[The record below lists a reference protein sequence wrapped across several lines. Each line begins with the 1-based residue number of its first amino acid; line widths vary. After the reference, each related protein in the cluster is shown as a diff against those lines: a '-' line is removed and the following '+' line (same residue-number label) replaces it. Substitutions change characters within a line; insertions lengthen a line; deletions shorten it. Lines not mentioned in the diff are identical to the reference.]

1 MTFAPPI
8 PDVPAPAASDPRA
21 IDRSARWAL
30 LLLLASGLVWLAVGG
45 VLALV
50 HSIQLHT
57 PGFLAAS
64 EWFTFGRTQ
73 AAAETALVYG
83 WAANAGFAVALWLL
97 GRLGGT
103 PLRGLGLVKI
113 GGAFWNL
120 GVTLGVIGILG
131 GDLTSFSLLQ
141 TPAYV
146 QPLLLVAFA
155 AIGTAGV
162 LAWSGRRVGRTFAA
176 QWYAVAALFAF
187 PWVYSVAQAMLFALP
202 VRGTMQAVVA
212 VWAGQNV
219 LSLWLGPLA
228 LAAAYYLVPKITG
241 RTLAAYD
248 LAAWGFGVLLF
259 IGPWTGGR
267 HLVGGPVPAWV
278 PTVGIA
284 CSLLLLFHFIVVA
297 INLRD
302 VFGNPTGST
311 ALRFMALGVA
321 AYVLGGLIDA
331 GTALRGAAKLVQ
343 FTYFAEAQTMLA
355 ILGGFTLP
363 VFGAIYFLTP
373 RVTGKTW
380 GSDGLIKLHLGAAG
394 LGLVLLVG
402 GLAGAGLKQGLGL
415 NDAGTAFAVIFDSV
429 RPWLLVATAGV
440 GLQLL
445 GGVFLAVNLALQL
458 QPESGGAAVANQP
471 SAEPAP

>member
-1 MTFAPPI
+1 MTSAPTTSVA
-8 PDVPAPAASDPRA
+8 DPAASDPRA
-21 IDRSARWAL
+21 IDRSAQWAL
-30 LLLLASGLVWLAVGG
+30 LLLLASGLGWLAIGG
-45 VLALV
+45 LLALV
-50 HSIQLHT
+50 QSIQLHT

-73 AAAETALVYG
+73 AAAETALIYG

-97 GRLGGT
+97 ARLGGA

-120 GVTLGVIGILG
+120 GVTLGLVGILS

-141 TPAYV
+141 TPVYV
-146 QPLLLVAFA
+146 QPLLLIAFA

-162 LAWSGRRVGRTFAA
+162 LAWSGRRVARTFAA

-212 VWAGQNV
+212 AWAGQNV

-241 RTLAAYD
+241 RTLVAYD

-267 HLVGGPVPAWV
+267 HLVGGPVPVWV

-284 CSLLLLFHFIVVA
+284 CSFLLLFHFIVVG

-302 VFGNPTGST
+302 AFGNPTGST
-311 ALRFMALGVA
+311 ALRFVALGVA
-321 AYVLGGLIDA
+321 AYVLGGLVDA
-331 GTALRGAAKLVQ
+331 GTALRGVAQYVQ
-343 FTYFAEAQTMLA
+343 FTYFVEAQTMLA

-363 VFGAIYFLTP
+363 IFGAIYFLTP
-373 RVTGKTW
+373 RVTGKAW
-380 GSDGLIKLHLGAAG
+380 ASDGLIELHLGAAG

-402 GLAGAGLKQGLGL
+402 GLVGAGLKQGLGL
-415 NDAGTAFAVIFDSV
+415 NDAGITFASIFDSV

-458 QPESGGAAVANQP
+458 QPESDAATVVQQA

>member
-1 MTFAPPI
+1 MTSAPLTSTAEP
-8 PDVPAPAASDPRA
+8 PASDPRA
-21 IDRSARWAL
+21 IDRAARWAL

-45 VLALV
+45 VLALI

-64 EWFTFGRTQ
+64 AWFTFGRTQ

-97 GRLGGT
+97 GRLGGA

-120 GVTLGVIGILG
+120 GVTLGVIGILA

-141 TPAYV
+141 TPVYV
-146 QPLLLVAFA
+146 QPLLLIAFA
-155 AIGTAGV
+155 AVGTAGV

-187 PWVYSVAQAMLFALP
+187 PWIYSVAQAMLFALP

-212 VWAGQNV
+212 AWAGQNV

-248 LAAWGFGVLLF
+248 LAAWGFGVLLVV
-259 IGPWTGGR
+259 GPWTGGR

-284 CSLLLLFHFIVVA
+284 CSLLLLFHFMVVA

-302 VFGNPTGST
+302 ALGNPTGST
-311 ALRFMALGVA
+311 ALRFVALGVA
-321 AYVLGGLIDA
+321 AYILGGLVDA
-331 GTALRGAAKLVQ
+331 ASAMRGIAEFVQ

-373 RVTGKTW
+373 RVTGKAW

-394 LGLVLLVG
+394 LGLLLLVG
-402 GLAGAGLKQGLGL
+402 GLAGAGVKQGLEL
-415 NDAGTAFAVIFDSV
+415 NDAGNTFAVIFESV
-429 RPWLLVATAGV
+429 RPWLLVANAGV

-458 QPESGGAAVANQP
+458 QPDSDGAVVVPQP
-471 SAEPAP
+471 SAEPVP

>member
-1 MTFAPPI
+1 MTSAPPI
-8 PDVPAPAASDPRA
+8 PDVAGPPASDPRA

-30 LLLLASGLVWLAVGG
+30 LLLLASGLVWLAVGE

-97 GRLGGT
+97 GRLGGA
-103 PLRGLGLVKI
+103 PLRGLGLVQI
-113 GGAFWNL
+113 GSVFWNL
-120 GVTLGVIGILG
+120 GVTLGLIGILA

-141 TPAYV
+141 TPVYV

-176 QWYAVAALFAF
+176 QWYAVTALFAF

-202 VRGTMQAVVA
+202 VRGTTQAVIA

-248 LAAWGFGVLLF
+248 LAAWGFGVLLC

-284 CSLLLLFHFIVVA
+284 GSLLLLFHFIVVG

-302 VFGNPTGST
+302 AFGNPTGST
-311 ALRFMALGVA
+311 ALRFVALGVA
-321 AYVLGGLIDA
+321 AYVLGGLVDA
-331 GTALRGAAKLVQ
+331 GTALRGVAPYVQ

-363 VFGAIYFLTP
+363 IFGAIYFLTP
-373 RVTGKTW
+373 RVTGKAW

-394 LGLVLLVG
+394 LGLLLLVG

-415 NDAGTAFAVIFDSV
+415 NDAGAAFAVIFDSV

-458 QPESGGAAVANQP
+458 QPDSGAVAVGQQT

>member
-1 MTFAPPI
+1 MTSAPPI
-8 PDVPAPAASDPRA
+8 TDVAAPAASDPHA

-30 LLLLASGLVWLAVGG
+30 LLLLASGLIWLAVGG

-97 GRLGGT
+97 GRLSGA

-120 GVTLGVIGILG
+120 GVTLGLIGILA

-146 QPLLLVAFA
+146 QPLLLIAFA

-162 LAWSGRRVGRTFAA
+162 LAWSGRRVGPTFAA

-187 PWVYSVAQAMLFALP
+187 PWVYSAAQAMLFAVP

-212 VWAGQNV
+212 AWAAQNV

-228 LAAAYYLVPKITG
+228 LAAAYYLVPKISG
-241 RTLAAYD
+241 RTLVAYD

-259 IGPWTGGR
+259 VGPWTGGR

-284 CSLLLLFHFIVVA
+284 CSFLLLFHFIVVG

-302 VFGNPTGST
+302 AFGNPTGST
-311 ALRFMALGVA
+311 ALRFVALGVA
-321 AYVLGGLIDA
+321 AYVLGGLVDA
-331 GTALRGAAKLVQ
+331 GTALRGVAQYVQ
-343 FTYFAEAQTMLA
+343 FTYFVEAQTMLA

-363 VFGAIYFLTP
+363 IFGAIYFLTP
-373 RVTGKTW
+373 RVTGKAW
-380 GSDGLIKLHLGAAG
+380 GSDGLIQLHLGAAG
-394 LGLVLLVG
+394 FGVLLLVG

-415 NDAGTAFAVIFDSV
+415 NDAGMTFAAIFDSV

-458 QPESGGAAVANQP
+458 QPDSGAVTPAQP
-471 SAEPAP
+471 ASAEPAR

>member
-1 MTFAPPI
+1 MTSALPTSSAGPP
-8 PDVPAPAASDPRA
+8 ASDPHA

-97 GRLGGT
+97 GRLGGA
-103 PLRGLGLVKI
+103 PLRGLGLVQI

-120 GVTLGVIGILG
+120 GVTLGLIGILA

-146 QPLLLVAFA
+146 QPLLLIAFA

-162 LAWSGRRVGRTFAA
+162 LAWSGRRVGPTFAA

-212 VWAGQNV
+212 AWAGQNV

-267 HLVGGPVPAWV
+267 HLVGGRCRRGCRRLASPA
-278 PTVGIA
+278 P
-284 CSLLLLFHFIVVA
+284 CCCCFISSSWDQPA
-297 INLRD
+297 R
-302 VFGNPTGST
+302 
-311 ALRFMALGVA
+311 RFCQSHGKHGPAFCGAGVA
-321 AYVLGGLIDA
+321 AYVLGGLVDA
-331 GTALRGAAKLVQ
+331 GTALRGVAQFVQ

-373 RVTGKTW
+373 RVTGRAW

-394 LGLVLLVG
+394 LGLCCWSAAW
-402 GLAGAGLKQGLGL
+402 LAPG
-415 NDAGTAFAVIFDSV
+415 
-429 RPWLLVATAGV
+429 
-440 GLQLL
+440 
-445 GGVFLAVNLALQL
+445 
-458 QPESGGAAVANQP
+458 
-471 SAEPAP
+471 

>member
-1 MTFAPPI
+1 MTFAPLT
-8 PDVPAPAASDPRA
+8 PAAGDPRA
-21 IDRSARWAL
+21 IDRSAQWAL

-45 VLALV
+45 MLALV

-97 GRLGGT
+97 ARLGGA

-120 GVTLGVIGILG
+120 GVTLGLIGILA

-141 TPAYV
+141 TPVYV
-146 QPLLLVAFA
+146 QPLLLIAFA

-187 PWVYSVAQAMLFALP
+187 PWVYSVAQAMLFAVP

-212 VWAGQNV
+212 AWAAQNV

-241 RTLAAYD
+241 RTLPAYD

-284 CSLLLLFHFIVVA
+284 CSLLLLFHFAVVA
-297 INLRD
+297 INLRG

-311 ALRFMALGVA
+311 ALRFVALGVA
-321 AYVLGGLIDA
+321 AYVLGGLADA
-331 GTALRGAAKLVQ
+331 GTALRGVAKIVQ
-343 FTYFAEAQTMLA
+343 FTYVAEAQTMLA

-373 RVTGKTW
+373 RVTGRAW
-380 GSDGLIKLHLGAAG
+380 ASDGLIKLHLGAAG
-394 LGLVLLVG
+394 FGLALLVV
-402 GLAGAGLKQGLGL
+402 GLTGAGLGQGLGL
-415 NDAGTAFAVIFDSV
+415 NEAGTTFAAIFDSA

-458 QPESGGAAVANQP
+458 QPEPGGAAVGDQP